1 MKKLAIIGSGEL
13 QTPLIMKAKDM
24 GYETYV
30 FSKKNN
36 TVGEKVCTKFYDI
49 DVLDVEK
56 ILEKCREI
64 KIDGITT
71 IASDITTKA
80 VVYVAEKMHLKG
92 NTLRTLER
100 ATDKY
105 KMRNAFKL
113 AGLITPTNFLI
124 TKIEDVND
132 IIKKINYPIIAK
144 PVDRAGSAG
153 VIKIDREDD
162 LESSLL
168 YSMRFSLKKQIIIEE
183 FIEGKEYSC
192 ECISI
197 NGKHSKLVFTE
208 KFTTGDPN
216 FVEIGH
222 IQPAKFEIDEKEIE
236 EVVFKGL
243 DALDI
248 KNGAS
253 HVEFKIT
260 PNNEIV
266 IIEIGARMGGDFIGS
281 DLVPLSTGIDYI
293 KLVIDIALD
302 NNTSLPLIEQ
312 NNTCAI
318 KFICNK
324 NDYETFKIVERRY
337 SSKIHSKSNNIKIN
351 NIKIS
356 NSSERYGWII
366 IKDINNELA
375 EKILNNEIE

>member
-13 QTPLIMKAKDM
+13 QTPLILKAKNM

-36 TVGEKVCTKFYDI
+36 TVGETECTKFYDV
-49 DVLDVEK
+49 DVLNVNK
-56 ILEKCREI
+56 ILETCKEI

-80 VVYVAEKMHLKG
+80 VVYVSEKMQFIG
-92 NTLRTLER
+92 NKFNSLEKS
-100 ATDKY
+100 TDKY
-105 KMRNAFKL
+105 KMRSAFKL
-113 AGLITPTNFLI
+113 AGLITPKNFLI
-124 TKIEDVND
+124 NELTDIKTIGTKL
-132 IIKKINYPIIAK
+132 NYPVIVK

-153 VIKIDREDD
+153 VIKVNDIVD
-162 LESSLL
+162 LESSIS
-168 YSMRFSLKKQIIIEE
+168 YSMEASISKQVIVEE

-197 NGKHSKLVFTE
+197 NGNHRRLVFTE
-208 KFTTGDPN
+208 KFTTGSPN

-222 IQPAKFEIDEKEIE
+222 IQPAKFEIDEMEIE
-236 EVVFKGL
+236 RIIFKGL

-253 HVEFKIT
+253 HAEFKIT
-260 PNNEIV
+260 PNKEIV

-302 NNTSLPLIEQ
+302 NNPTLPLVKEKD
-312 NNTCAI
+312 TCAI
-318 KFICNK
+318 KFICTEK
-324 NDYETFKIVERRY
+324 DYETLEKLQKEYNLNIY
-337 SSKIHSKSNNIKIN
+337 AKSNNIKVD

-356 NSSERYGWII
+356 NSSDRQGWII
-366 IKDINNELA
+366 LKNIDNKLA
-375 EKILNNEIE
+375 KKILNNEI